1 MGALMT
7 ATVGVVRETADD
19 EHRVALTPDGVRRVS
34 ALGVAVLV
42 ETAAGRDA
50 GFGDADYAGAG
61 ATIGSRDQVYATSD
75 LVLCVHAPV
84 DAEAL
89 HEGQWLIGLLFP
101 LTDPA
106 LVARLAGAQVTMV
119 SLDLLPR
126 TLSRAQAMDA
136 LTSQATVAGYKAAL
150 IAANT
155 YGGFFPMLMTAA
167 GTTRPAEVLVL
178 GAGVAG
184 LQAIATAR
192 RLGAVVTAHDV
203 REAARA
209 DIASTGAAV
218 LALDT
223 PSGTGDGGYARPL
236 TDAEARAQQDALD
249 AAIGR
254 FDVVITTAQVPGGR
268 PPLLVSEAALA
279 GLRPGSVVVDLAA
292 GPLGGNV
299 AGSRPGRTLVTAGGV
314 TVVGAGDL
322 AATMPKA
329 ASTAYSRN
337 LAALLRS
344 LLRDGTPVVDLGD
357 EIVAGVVVTHGS
369 EVVHPRV
376 RAVLDEH
383 REVRS

>member
-1 MGALMT
+1 
-7 ATVGVVRETADD
+7 
-19 EHRVALTPDGVRRVS
+19 
-34 ALGVAVLV
+34 
-42 ETAAGRDA
+42 
-50 GFGDADYAGAG
+50 
-61 ATIGSRDQVYATSD
+61 
-75 LVLCVHAPV
+75 
-84 DAEAL
+84 
-89 HEGQWLIGLLFP
+89 
-101 LTDPA
+101 
-106 LVARLAGAQVTMV
+106 
-119 SLDLLPR
+119 
-126 TLSRAQAMDA
+126 
-136 LTSQATVAGYKAAL
+136 
-150 IAANT
+150 
-155 YGGFFPMLMTAA
+155 MLMTAA

-223 PSGTGDGGYARPL
+223 PSGTGDGGYARAL